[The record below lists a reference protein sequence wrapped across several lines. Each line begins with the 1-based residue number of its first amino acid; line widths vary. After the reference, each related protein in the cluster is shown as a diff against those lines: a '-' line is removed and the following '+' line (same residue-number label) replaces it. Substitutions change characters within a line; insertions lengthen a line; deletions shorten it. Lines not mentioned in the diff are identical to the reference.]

1 MLILIVGK
9 FKLCLDVVEL
19 GWKLGSCALF
29 VGVEIVGVWVDFGK
43 EYFIFLYFIMLY
55 EKVIVGI

>member
-43 EYFIFLYFIMLY
+43 EYFIFLYFFLY
-55 EKVIVGI
+55 CII